1 MRMGRK
7 VYMLCKREIVQ
18 EIGEV
23 FRGWTVWI
31 IDMDVEI
38 TGDDDMTIGGG
49 KVFQK
54 GGEFSYK
61 GRIGRRRRA
70 VNGKQ
75 GYGEGGIMRER
86 K

>member
-1 MRMGRK
+1 MRLGRK
-7 VYMLCKREIVQ
+7 VYMLCKREIIK

-38 TGDDDMTIGGG
+38 TGDDDMSIGGS

-54 GGEFSYK
+54 GGEFS
-61 GRIGRRRRA
+61 
-70 VNGKQ
+70 
-75 GYGEGGIMRER
+75 
-86 K
+86 